1 MIVITLLDM
10 IVITPYY
17 VRLVLDS
24 FVLFGSFELMCRWA
38 LTHPLTISEYENL
51 KKLLKPDF
59 EDMVPW
65 YSGYVIGLY
74 INSYYP
80 LDVVKVV

>member
-1 MIVITLLDM
+1 
-10 IVITPYY
+10 
-17 VRLVLDS
+17 VLDS
-24 FVLFGSFELMCRWA
+24 FVLFVSFELMYRWA

-74 INSYYP
+74 ISSYCP
-80 LDVVKVV
+80 LDVVEGLNIC